1 MALHLPLGEFTAL
14 SRITLTSSPYMS
26 SPNTSTPGS
35 KELRQLRAQAHSLRP
50 VVTVA
55 GKGLA
60 PSVLEELERAL
71 NDHELIKVKVAVGDR
86 DQREVIITALCN
98 QTGALLVQRIG
109 NIATLL
115 RHNPEADPRK
125 SNLHRGR

>member
-1 MALHLPLGEFTAL
+1 MIPPS
-14 SRITLTSSPYMS
+14 SR
-26 SPNTSTPGS
+26 
-35 KELRQLRAQAHSLRP
+35 ELRQLRAQAHSLKP

-60 PSVLEELERAL
+60 PSVLEELDRAL

-86 DQREVIITALCN
+86 EQRESVIEELCG
-98 QTGALLVQRIG
+98 QSEAYLVQRVG

-115 RHNPEADPRK
+115 RTNPQADPRK
-125 SNLHRGR
+125 SNLHRSR

>member
-1 MALHLPLGEFTAL
+1 
-14 SRITLTSSPYMS
+14 MS

-60 PSVLEELERAL
+60 PSVLEESERAL

-86 DQREVIITALCN
+86 DQREVVITALCN
-98 QTGALLVQRIG
+98 QTGALLVNASATSPPCSATIPKLTQENRTS
-109 NIATLL
+109 IAVANRL
-115 RHNPEADPRK
+115 
-125 SNLHRGR
+125 